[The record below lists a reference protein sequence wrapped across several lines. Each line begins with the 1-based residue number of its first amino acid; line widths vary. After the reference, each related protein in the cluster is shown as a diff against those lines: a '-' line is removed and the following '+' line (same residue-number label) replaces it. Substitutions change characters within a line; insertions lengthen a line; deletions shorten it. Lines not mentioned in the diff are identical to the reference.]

1 MRSSRRAIRIVSQC
15 ATAEEFVAAFHP
27 YLERDSL
34 FIATGSPEEPGQAV
48 RFVMTLAG
56 GETVLRGA
64 GRVLECH
71 RDRGNFYGMRGM
83 KLQFDELD
91 DGSRR
96 ALAAL
101 ENRAGGRQGRGAGG
115 HHAGDVLECLIY
127 DEPETESADP
137 AAMGNA
143 RGRAARAAA
152 ERGLPPTAG
161 DDDVTAVS
169 QAPRPPPRTTA
180 AGLGTGPVP
189 RMQSRTPSSP
199 VQIQA
204 AVQRSTPL
212 PHPPAPAAANHP
224 MSFSVPRPRTE
235 AEEMAASLHPGHP
248 QAGRDAAGR
257 GPSGRMGAMSALTD
271 VSDLPPSHTTRPS
284 PIPSVQVSLNQTGPH
299 PILPSSSAAQGA
311 GSGPLRDYDHQ
322 ESSRPRMPGG
332 VGREELGLGTGPPH
346 MVPPPEMAGFP
357 PPGDFPGMPPTRTGL
372 RGMPRP
378 PMPAERTEIV
388 RVVRPSHVRTA
399 AMSATLGALLGLA
412 AGYLLWGL
420 DHAALGI
427 GGDDEEAGAE
437 AIPEEAPQPAERP
450 APPVQARPASA
461 VAEEEPI
468 AEDKP
473 VNPVDT
479 DDGDRGEKSERD
491 DAPSAAPGSAPATGD
506 AGAGDSP

>member
-1 MRSSRRAIRIVSQC
+1 VKAVRSSRRAIRIVSQC

-83 KLQFDELD
+83 KLLFDELD

-101 ENRAGGRQGRGAGG
+101 ESRAGGRQGRGAGG
-115 HHAGDVLECLIY
+115 GHRPGDVLECLIY

-137 AAMGNA
+137 AALGNA

-152 ERGLPPTAG
+152 ERGLPPGTAG

-189 RMQSRTPSSP
+189 RLQSGRTPSSP

-204 AVQRSTPL
+204 AQRSTPL
-212 PHPPAPAAANHP
+212 PHPPAPAAANHL
-224 MSFSVPRPRTE
+224 MSFSVPRPPTE
-235 AEEMAASLHPGHP
+235 TEEVVAQVHPGHA
-248 QAGRDAAGR
+248 QGGRDAAGR
-257 GPSGRMGAMSALTD
+257 GPSGRMAAMSALTD
-271 VSDLPPSHTTRPS
+271 VSDASTAHNRPS

-299 PILPSSSAAQGA
+299 PILPPSSGAPGA
-311 GSGPLRDYDHQ
+311 GSGPLRDYDQQ

-332 VGREELGLGTGPPH
+332 VGREELGPGTGAPH
-346 MVPPPEMAGFP
+346 MVPPPEMPGFA
-357 PPGDFPGMPPTRTGL
+357 PGDFPGMPPTRPGG

-378 PMPAERTEIV
+378 PMPAERTELV

-420 DHAALGI
+420 DHAALGF
-427 GGDDEEAGAE
+427 GGDEEAGAE
-437 AIPEEAPQPAERP
+437 AIPEPAPQPAERP
-450 APPVQARPASA
+450 APAVQARPASA
-461 VAEEEPI
+461 VGAEQEPEARPASAVG
-468 AEDKP
+468 AEQEP
-473 VNPVDT
+473 VADARPTGESPANIVD
-479 DDGDRGEKSERD
+479 
-491 DAPSAAPGSAPATGD
+491 TGD
-506 AGAGDSP
+506 AGPGAGDPP

>member
-34 FIATGSPEEPGQAV
+34 FIATGSPEEPGQSV

-101 ENRAGGRQGRGAGG
+101 ESRAGGRQGRGAGGG

-137 AAMGNA
+137 AALGNA

-152 ERGLPPTAG
+152 ERGLPPSTAG

-169 QAPRPPPRTTA
+169 QAPRPPSRTTA

-189 RMQSRTPSSP
+189 RLQGRTPSSP

-212 PHPPAPAAANHP
+212 PHPPAPAAANHA

-248 QAGRDAAGR
+248 QAGRDPAGR
-257 GPSGRMGAMSALTD
+257 GPSGRMAAMSALND
-271 VSDLPPSHTTRPS
+271 VSDVPPPHTTRPS

-299 PILPSSSAAQGA
+299 PILPSSSVAQGA

-357 PPGDFPGMPPTRTGL
+357 PPGDFPGMPPTRTGM

-378 PMPAERTEIV
+378 PMPAERTELV

-427 GGDDEEAGAE
+427 GGDEEAGAE
-437 AIPEEAPQPAERP
+437 AIPEETPAERS

-461 VAEEEPI
+461 VGAEEPI
-468 AEDKP
+468 ADKP
-473 VNPVDT
+473 INAVDT
-479 DDGDRGEKSERD
+479 DDSPS
-491 DAPSAAPGSAPATGD
+491 ATPTTSAAPGD
-506 AGAGDSP
+506 AGPEADDEPKP